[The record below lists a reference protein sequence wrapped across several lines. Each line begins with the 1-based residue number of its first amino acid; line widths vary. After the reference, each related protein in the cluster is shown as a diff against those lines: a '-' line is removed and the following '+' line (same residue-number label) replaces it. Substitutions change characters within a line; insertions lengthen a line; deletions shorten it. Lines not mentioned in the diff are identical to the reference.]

1 MMPVVRIP
9 DPVFER
15 LQAIA
20 KPFVDTPASVIERL
34 LDFYE
39 IHETRVQPVSR
50 KNQPIVTVTTDF
62 EPYNPPS
69 LTHARVT
76 KADIG
81 GLQARSWN
89 ELVQMAHRQAA
100 PKLNDVNS
108 LRRATRSNI
117 VIGRKEDDGFHYI
130 SDINVSIQNVAA
142 DKAWRNALHL
152 AETLGLDILAEFEW
166 QETDGAAMPGKRGR
180 LFWSPNKR
188 S

>member
-1 MMPVVRIP
+1 MLRG
-9 DPVFER
+9 
-15 LQAIA
+15 QKSAIL
-20 KPFVDTPASVIERL
+20 K
-34 LDFYE
+34 
-39 IHETRVQPVSR
+39 
-50 KNQPIVTVTTDF
+50 
-62 EPYNPPS
+62 
-69 LTHARVT
+69 
-76 KADIG
+76 
-81 GLQARSWN
+81 
-89 ELVQMAHRQAA
+89 
-100 PKLNDVNS
+100 DVNS
-108 LRRATRSNI
+108 LRKSTRSNV